1 MIVRISAAL
10 TALAIVLSSEPLA
23 AFAQADSGQIVITV
37 TDSSATKAPITLA
50 RVLLQGPVMTS
61 EYSGAN
67 GAVKFT
73 DVPDGIYQARV
84 FKRGYQ
90 SVTSNQFEVSNG
102 HLVSVAIVL
111 AALSDLKEIGS
122 VTVKSSATIT
132 TSSVSDSSAQR
143 KLSGNLADA
152 LNKLSGVTVST
163 SSADS
168 DATQTVSLQGQDPSQ
183 TSLTLDGVPLN
194 APGSAGNLGAMSPD
208 LFRGASVSMGPQAG
222 GLAGGVNFRTLEP
235 TLAWQGTSS
244 LSAGS
249 YGKYNWSIGETGTLG
264 KLGFA
269 FQQTSRTTPSLA
281 YGMVFKDASGLT
293 YAHDATNQNNGDL
306 LKLRMRIGNAQN
318 LTATYLDSNVSND
331 LICLQV
337 TGALPCGF
345 GPGNSSGSHFQLYS
359 LADSALI
366 GETALQASIFQTSV
380 KADRD
385 LLNRFLN
392 GIPDATGSLTDTTSK
407 GFAINALLPARERH
421 TIDII
426 ASSVSTNTQV
436 SPLIPRTS
444 VYNSGSRTSSY
455 STLTLNDSIQSSIKL
470 RLNERIGLSQSSN
483 APASLLAGVSASW
496 TPTANDAYTASYSLG
511 GAAAHAGPPGNFSD
525 PYSLRFDCNGNI
537 AYGNAPGDTPGASS
551 STDARLSWQHKI
563 KAGIINTSLYRQVQM
578 GVVLPTQVNGT
589 AITGFPPGYFS
600 AVQTAFD
607 SPAGC
612 NSPGAPFGAQNV
624 YFSVPVGGVRR
635 VYQGASIAASFNVG
649 NLNVQPYYDITQA
662 QAISS
667 DPRINN
673 PYSIVTS
680 GGQLPNTPLHKAGL
694 TLDYKA
700 PGSAIESL
708 LTAQYVGSNNS
719 QNLPAYTTIDAGVDA
734 HLKRG
739 DLIFAA
745 NNIFNADG
753 GVFATNVGA
762 VPYIAQNGTLV
773 PTIAR
778 PNAPRQFQVTFT
790 MPFGASALTAPRAT
804 LASAVSGERGGPGA
818 RERGRFNLTPLPA
831 TPPSDPFTMTSSALC
846 TPDAQKT
853 IAPVLAQI
861 KGYVAKIEASK
872 TAAGYP
878 DSVPGAPQIPG
889 INVVYHKVGASY
901 AVSTEVTRL
910 SAAGVPS
917 PTPSS
922 APGVRRTP
930 PTGLAAL
937 PACIALHIAQPED
950 VQSRGLYAPP
960 SGPFVRPAMQFMP
973 SVGFYL
979 PRQAPQAGQQS
990 FRLYKLPTSV
1000 PSAPFALRATDSC
1013 TGEIKATAQRLLSEL
1028 QNHFVSGRALQTW
1041 KVTPHGTSS
1050 AIWYELNNDD
1060 ITAIP
1065 ALLNCGHV
1073 AAASADEIK
1082 AAGFDGVRPPAVNYA
1097 PRLGLYIIRGNNQ
1110 GQQLRTPD
1118 SAGQG
1123 APPPGAPP
1131 PGAVILGPRGA
1142 PPPGKPPS

>member
-1 MIVRISAAL
+1 MIVRIAAAL
-10 TALAIVLSSEPLA
+10 TALALLFSSAPLA
-23 AFAQADSGQIVITV
+23 AFAQADSGQIVITI
-37 TDSSATKAPITLA
+37 TDSSAAKAPIPLA
-50 RVLLQGPVMTS
+50 RVLLDGPVMTS
-61 EYSGAN
+61 EYSGSN

-102 HLVSVAIVL
+102 HLISVAIVL
-111 AALSDLKEIGS
+111 AAVSDLKEIGS
-122 VTVKSSATIT
+122 ITVKSSATIT
-132 TSSVSDSSAQR
+132 TSSVSDTSAQR

-152 LNKLSGVTVST
+152 LNKLSGVTLST

-235 TLAWQGTSS
+235 TLAWQGTTS

-249 YGKYNWSIGETGTLG
+249 YGKYNWSVGETGTLG
-264 KLGFA
+264 KLGIA
-269 FQQTSRTTPSLA
+269 FQHTSRTTPSLA

-306 LKLRMRIGNAQN
+306 LKLRLRVGNSQN
-318 LTATYLDSNVSND
+318 LTATYLDSNVAND
-331 LICLQV
+331 LICLQD
-337 TGALPCGF
+337 TGALPCGY
-345 GPGNSSGSHFQLYS
+345 GPGNFTGSHFQLYS
-359 LADSALI
+359 LTDSALV
-366 GETALQASIFQTSV
+366 GETAFQASIFQTSV

-407 GFAINALLPARERH
+407 GFSINALLPARERH
-421 TIDII
+421 TINIT
-426 ASSVSTNTQV
+426 ASSVSTNTQI
-436 SPLIPRTS
+436 SPLIPS
-444 VYNSGSRTSSY
+444 AFLYNNGSRTSNY
-455 STLTLNDSIQSSIKL
+455 SSLTLNDSIQSSTKL

-551 STDARLSWQHKI
+551 STDARVSWQHKI
-563 KAGIINTSLYRQVQM
+563 KSGVINTSVYRQVQM

-589 AITGFPPGYFS
+589 AITGFPAGYFG

-612 NSPGAPFGAQNV
+612 NSPGTPFGAQNV

-673 PYSIVTS
+673 PYSIITS

-719 QNLPAYTTIDAGVDA
+719 QNLPAYTTIDAGLDA

-762 VPYIAQNGTLV
+762 VPYVAQNGTLV

-790 MPFGASALTAPRAT
+790 MPFGASAATAPRVN
-804 LASAVSGERGGPGA
+804 LASAVSGDGGGGPGGGGG
-818 RERGRFNLTPLPA
+818 RGGRFNLTPLPA
-831 TPPSDPFTMTSSALC
+831 TPPSDPFAMTSSAMC
-846 TPDAQKT
+846 TSDAQKT
-853 IAPVLAQI
+853 LAPVLAQI
-861 KGYVAKIEASK
+861 KVYVAKIEASK
-872 TAAGYP
+872 TANGYP
-878 DSVPGAPQIPG
+878 NSVPGAPQIPG

-901 AVSTEVTRL
+901 AVSTEVTRV
-910 SAAGVPS
+910 SAAGAPAPVPS
-917 PTPSS
+917 ASPG
-922 APGVRRTP
+922 APRTP

-937 PACIALHIAQPED
+937 PACIALHVAQPED
-950 VQSRGLYAPP
+950 LQSRGLYAPP
-960 SGPFVRPAMQFMP
+960 STPFVRPAMQFMP
-973 SVGFYL
+973 AVGFYI

-990 FRLYKLPTSV
+990 FRLYKLPTAP
-1000 PSAPFALRATDSC
+1000 PSAPFALHANDAC
-1013 TGEIKATAQRLLSEL
+1013 TGEVKTTAQRLLTEL
-1028 QNHFVSGRALQTW
+1028 QNHFASGRGLQTW
-1041 KVTPHGTSS
+1041 KVTPHGTG
-1050 AIWYELNNDD
+1050 AAMWYELNNDD

-1073 AAASADEIK
+1073 AAASTEEIK

-1097 PRLGLYIIRGNNQ
+1097 PKLGMYIVRGNQ
-1110 GQQLRTPD
+1110 GQNQNRAPG
-1118 SAGQG
+1118 AGAG
-1123 APPPGAPP
+1123 APPPPGAPP
-1131 PGAVILGPRGA
+1131 PGA
-1142 PPPGKPPS
+1142 PPA